1 MYVVCP
7 SVWAGLPTCVH
18 NAADHPTA
26 LRQGWGPCQCVSAHL
41 CWCSVTDREALRNW
55 VQLQSPSQ
63 RQNSSG
69 EELYIYWT
77 DPWTYLSRLL
87 HNYRETAGGKKRQ
100 DKWEECERGREEC
113 LSLEK
118 PILSVP
124 VPGCI
129 KLLIVSLKLSSKDA
143 LGKNC
148 CIKLPWRFFLGCSKY
163 LPLATSVSP
172 YALLQGP

>member
-1 MYVVCP
+1 MYEQACQHVCIMQLITQQRWGRAEAP
-7 SVWAGLPTCVH
+7 VSVCLHTYADAASRTGRLWETESNYKALPKGKIAQGKSYTFTELTPEPTCL
-18 NAADHPTA
+18 DSYTTTER
-26 LRQGWGPCQCVSAHL
+26 LQG
-41 CWCSVTDREALRNW
+41 E
-55 VQLQSPSQ
+55 
-63 RQNSSG
+63 
-69 EELYIYWT
+69 
-77 DPWTYLSRLL
+77 
-87 HNYRETAGGKKRQ
+87 KKRQ